1 MKAFVGEE
9 DNVWLISQIGV
20 TLGALKRYEE
30 GMEYLRKAEELGRND
45 GWLNSEIGW
54 QLARM
59 EKHEEAVEYFKKAEE
74 LGRNDSWLYNQLGGI
89 LEF

>member
-59 EKHEEAVEYFKKAEE
+59 ENMKKQW
-74 LGRNDSWLYNQLGGI
+74 NI
-89 LEF
+89 LKRQKN